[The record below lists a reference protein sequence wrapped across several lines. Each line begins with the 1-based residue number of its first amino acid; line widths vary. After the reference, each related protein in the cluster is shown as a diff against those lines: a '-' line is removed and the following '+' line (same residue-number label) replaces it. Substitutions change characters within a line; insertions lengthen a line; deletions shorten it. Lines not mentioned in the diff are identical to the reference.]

1 MEVERKERVAS
12 EEREENCSAVAAVR
26 PCKCVNYWEGRQ
38 VGRSL
43 REDMR
48 LVNTEGRMEDGQG
61 RTVECKARQILKLW
75 GTIHK

>member
-1 MEVERKERVAS
+1 MERKERVAS
-12 EEREENCSAVAAVR
+12 EEEREENYSAVAAVR
-26 PCKCVNYWEGRQ
+26 PCKCVNYWEEARQ